1 MGSQFEEVWT
11 GPCGDPLNR
20 EIHRH
25 GWKPYLPAKLAV
37 LKSNC
42 NLGSNSNRNSPF
54 VLILSVKLSKDEWLK
69 LWKSIQIAAPKWNNT
84 DFFSKKVWQ
93 SIIPFM
99 EPLLLLFRFVVTCI
113 MITPFRIFKAI
124 AFYGFYISL
133 HKLKIWSLA
142 GRPIGQFDGEIHT
155 HAAYLGKTA
164 KAKTDAS

>member
-1 MGSQFEEVWT
+1 MTVMWANSPGKKRAYQLNLSLGTRAGVGSQFEEVWT

-25 GWKPYLPAKLAV
+25 SWKPYLHAKLAV

-42 NLGSNSNRNSPF
+42 NLGSNSNRNSPL

-69 LWKSIQIAAPKWNNT
+69 LWKSIQIATPKWNNT

-113 MITPFRIFKAI
+113 MIIPFRILKPSRFMVFI
-124 AFYGFYISL
+124 FLYIN
-133 HKLKIWSLA
+133 
-142 GRPIGQFDGEIHT
+142 
-155 HAAYLGKTA
+155 
-164 KAKTDAS
+164 